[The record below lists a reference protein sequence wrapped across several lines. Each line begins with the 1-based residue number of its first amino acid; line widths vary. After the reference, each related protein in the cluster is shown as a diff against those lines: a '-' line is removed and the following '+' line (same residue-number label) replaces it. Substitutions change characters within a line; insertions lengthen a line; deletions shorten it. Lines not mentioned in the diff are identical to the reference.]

1 LQHQKLPAVWTNGV
15 FSASSYPLKSPEK
28 AVEQSDFGIA
38 GVARWLDTGAA
49 EWLVTQHQANILY
62 RETFGSYSQG

>member
-1 LQHQKLPAVWTNGV
+1 MSVRCQQSILPRGAELQHGLQHQKLPAVWTNGV

-38 GVARWLDTGAA
+38 GVARWSIRVPLNG
-49 EWLVTQHQANILY
+49 
-62 RETFGSYSQG
+62 F